1 MRAFLILIVLAVGV
15 AIGGAVPRV
24 SQVIQGALAATGLM
38 KTDPPPEGPA
48 QSPKAG
54 AEKPAG
60 EKAEDHAAEGQIKM
74 SAEQAAA
81 QEITTAPV
89 QGGTL
94 SRHLMAPGT
103 ITPDT
108 DRIARVPARVV
119 GTVAEML
126 KRLGDPVKKGE
137 VVAVLDSREVADAK
151 SEYLTAL
158 VNTELQKTN
167 YDRQQALWDK
177 RISAEAT
184 FLQARATYSET
195 QLRVNLAR
203 QKLSA
208 LGLNA
213 DEVAAAAKKDE
224 TTPNQSSLR
233 RYELRSPLTGR
244 VVERK
249 VDVGTAVG
257 KEGDPADLYTVA
269 DLATVW
275 VELAVPTTDLA
286 KVKEGAEVLI
296 APRDEDA
303 GQRAKGKII
312 FVSPLL
318 NAETRSARVI
328 AALPNQDFSWRP
340 GTFVSAEIQVG
351 QDSAKAKVPRDAL
364 QSMGGEKVAFVR
376 NADGFERRDVK
387 TGKSDDESV
396 EVVSGLEPG
405 EEIAVKNPF
414 LLKAEL
420 GKGEAEHHD

>member
-1 MRAFLILIVLAVGV
+1 
-15 AIGGAVPRV
+15 
-24 SQVIQGALAATGLM
+24 
-38 KTDPPPEGPA
+38 
-48 QSPKAG
+48 
-54 AEKPAG
+54 
-60 EKAEDHAAEGQIKM
+60 
-74 SAEQAAA
+74 
-81 QEITTAPV
+81 
-89 QGGTL
+89 
-94 SRHLMAPGT
+94 
-103 ITPDT
+103 
-108 DRIARVPARVV
+108 
-119 GTVAEML
+119 ML

-396 EVVSGLEPG
+396 EVVSAWSRARRSQSRTPSSSRLSSARAKPSTTTETGRSP
-405 EEIAVKNPF
+405 
-414 LLKAEL
+414 
-420 GKGEAEHHD
+420 